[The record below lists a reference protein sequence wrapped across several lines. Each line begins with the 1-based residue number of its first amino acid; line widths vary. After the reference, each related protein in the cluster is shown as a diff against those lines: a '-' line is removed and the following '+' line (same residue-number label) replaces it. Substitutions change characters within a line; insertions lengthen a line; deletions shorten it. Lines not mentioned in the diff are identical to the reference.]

1 MSQRPQRGVRPRPRN
16 GSGAVGFLV
25 AAALLV
31 LIVGGAVLAVNK
43 NVLGAG
49 DRWLAVVQRVR
60 QVVAPPPDR
69 PIDEVN
75 LIVEESFVPDPT
87 PEPSVA
93 PTPEPTATPLPTRRP
108 PGVTPGP
115 EPTPAPTPEPTPTP
129 TPAPVRKPV
138 DVQLKVATENK
149 FTSQYDNTMCASS
162 GLQMVM
168 NMYGVGD
175 PGSDFQRALDKR
187 LPEFESR
194 RDAKAGGWGPAA
206 MVSALDAYGIKGYEL
221 RAYQSRGFA
230 LRDAS
235 RILAETQAPVIL
247 IAWRGAH
254 TWVMTGFKADADPRY
269 FKDADILGTY
279 IFDPWFPRVSSIWG
293 ASDPPGT
300 FQDESEMQRNFLE
313 WRRPE
318 GAYPER
324 DGKFI
329 IVAPT
334 LTMKEQKAQL
344 AANG

>member
-1 MSQRPQRGVRPRPRN
+1 MGLLLAIV
-16 GSGAVGFLV
+16 LV
-25 AAALLV
+25 ATGLV
-31 LIVGGAVLAVNK
+31 YTNTMGV
-43 NVLGAG
+43 G
-49 DRWLAVVQRVR
+49 DRWLGVVQRVR

-69 PIDEVN
+69 EIEDVVT
-75 LIVEESFVPDPT
+75 IVEESFAPDPT
-87 PEPSVA
+87 PDPTLE
-93 PTPEPTATPLPTRRP
+93 PTPEPIATPLPTRRP

-115 EPTPAPTPEPTPTP
+115 EPTPELTPEPTPTP
-129 TPAPVRKPV
+129 TPRPVRKPV
-138 DVQLKVATENK
+138 DVQLKVATANK
-149 FTSQYDNTMCASS
+149 FTSQVDNTMCASS

-175 PGSDFQRALDKR
+175 GSAEFQTRLDKQ
-187 LPEFESR
+187 LPKWESR

-206 MVSALDAYGIKGYEL
+206 MVAALDDYGIKGYEL
-221 RAYQSRGFA
+221 RAYQNRGFA
-230 LRDAS
+230 LRDAA
-235 RILAETQAPVIL
+235 RILSETQAPVIL

-254 TWVMTGFKADADPRY
+254 TWVMTGYKADADPRV

-279 IFDPWFPRVSSIWG
+279 IFDPWYPRVSSIWG
-293 ASDPPGT
+293 ASDKPGT
-300 FQDESEMQRNFLE
+300 FQDEEEMKRNFLE
-313 WRRPE
+313 WQRPE